1 MDHSRINKRNKVISP
16 TMSSRRTPRRTIEK
30 KQQRPQRYQVVVIV
44 IFVSLLCLFGFILVS
59 GVLSRVNESPAYAYA
74 RQTQTAMSIEPT
86 PTPFQPEGST
96 AVAGTTPEPDSET
109 STPSMTSTVKVYQKP
124 EGQVNVLLLG
134 SDVRPDDGGFR
145 TDVIVWVSLNPKDG
159 YVSAISFPRDL
170 FVQIPGYGENRIN
183 TAFPRGGF
191 DLLADTFEVNFGIRP
206 DHYVMVD
213 FNGFVS
219 VINSLGG
226 INVQAAQNLTDTCAV
241 WVNPEGMCSVGPGLI
256 HMDGDLALWY
266 VRSRYST
273 SDIDR
278 ARRAQEVIKAI
289 YDRLVSLDAL
299 LMAADIYDVYS
310 TYVQTDI
317 GLGDVLPLLPLASK
331 INDNGD
337 IRNYVIGYDHAY
349 DWVTYQGAQVL
360 VPLYDEI
367 QALLV
372 EALSLK

>member
-1 MDHSRINKRNKVISP
+1 
-16 TMSSRRTPRRTIEK
+16 
-30 KQQRPQRYQVVVIV
+30 
-44 IFVSLLCLFGFILVS
+44 
-59 GVLSRVNESPAYAYA
+59 
-74 RQTQTAMSIEPT
+74 
-86 PTPFQPEGST
+86 
-96 AVAGTTPEPDSET
+96 
-109 STPSMTSTVKVYQKP
+109 
-124 EGQVNVLLLG
+124 
-134 SDVRPDDGGFR
+134 
-145 TDVIVWVSLNPKDG
+145 
-159 YVSAISFPRDL
+159 
-170 FVQIPGYGENRIN
+170 
-183 TAFPRGGF
+183 
-191 DLLADTFEVNFGIRP
+191 
-206 DHYVMVD
+206 
-213 FNGFVS
+213 
-219 VINSLGG
+219 
-226 INVQAAQNLTDTCAV
+226 
-241 WVNPEGMCSVGPGLI
+241 MCSVGPGLI

-289 YDRLVSLDAL
+289 FDRLVSLDAL

-337 IRNYVIGYDHAY
+337 IRNYVIGYDYAY

-367 QALLV
+367 RALLV